1 MTHDGEKL
9 SEIFAAD
16 IIIDFSRIPHAS
28 PAALDFFFE
37 EEEIWKQKS
46 GFRMMSFVETG
57 NYLFNDTFFGF
68 SSQGFLLLPEKK
80 RIFFF
85 ITNGFWI
92 GLAHKFS
99 LFY

>member
-28 PAALDFFFE
+28 PAALDFFE

-57 NYLFNDTFFGF
+57 N
-68 SSQGFLLLPEKK
+68 LLLLGTTYVMIRFLGSHLRDFCSYLKK
-80 RIFFF
+80 KEYFF
-85 ITNGFWI
+85 
-92 GLAHKFS
+92 L
-99 LFY
+99 